1 MGRLTAKAV
10 HLERRDRGKQFH
22 TSVGAILGHFAMWAV
37 RLSPYTVP
45 DDLGTVL
52 AALKKKLTKHVASLT
67 LPKPEW
73 ELFVKFGWLDIT
85 ERHLED
91 LLIDALFPLPEFVKW
106 NTRKNG
112 NDAPLGIR
120 SAYDDPSKIDPDN
133 EFIDLYA
140 LVGQV
145 ARSASAEA
153 EAEHR
158 ER

>member
-1 MGRLTAKAV
+1 VDRLVTKAV

-37 RLSPYTVP
+37 RLSPYTCP
-45 DDLGTVL
+45 DDLGVVL
-52 AALKKKLTKHVASLT
+52 ESLKKKLERHVAGLT

-73 ELFVKFGWLDIT
+73 ELFVKFGWMDIT

-112 NDAPLGIR
+112 NEAPLGIR

-145 ARSASAEA
+145 SRSVAVEA
-153 EAEHR
+153 DDR